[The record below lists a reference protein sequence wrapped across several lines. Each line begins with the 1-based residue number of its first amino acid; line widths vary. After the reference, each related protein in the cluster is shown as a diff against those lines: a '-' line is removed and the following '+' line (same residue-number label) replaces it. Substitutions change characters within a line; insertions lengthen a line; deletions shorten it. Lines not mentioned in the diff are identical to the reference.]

1 MQLKTSY
8 RQILSI
14 SVPIILGSAV
24 QNVIALSD
32 SVFLYHK
39 SNDDFAAI
47 GFVSVFYLI
56 IAAIGYG
63 FSKGGQI
70 IIARRMGELSYE
82 GAGKSFVAMCYF
94 EFFLAF
100 IMFLLMFF
108 GTPYLFDLMLDSE
121 EIYTRSLDYIRYRSF
136 GVFFSYLGVA
146 FFALY
151 TGIARTGFIIFNT
164 IVLALVNIS
173 LNYLLIYGK
182 WGFPEMGIAGA
193 GLASS
198 IAEGVAFIFFIA
210 YMLWDQKLKV
220 LFSSFSVLKFNIEN
234 IRNIVSISFPL
245 VLQSIIGL
253 GAWLFF
259 FAKVENLGEEELAM
273 TNLVRI
279 VYLLLSIPCWGFAS
293 GINTL
298 VSNFIG
304 AQKRIAVFPIIWKTA
319 KLCFLVTMVFTIP
332 MVVFPKTILY
342 PILGAADMSLF
353 DQARPIFNVLPFILA
368 SFALGAVFYNGLSGT
383 GATRLALLIQFVQ
396 AIIYVVLIEWSI
408 DYRQGDLLLA
418 WMAEGIYWGLI
429 LLACVVYLKTKR
441 WHGLKV

>member
-1 MQLKTSY
+1 MQLNTSY

-32 SVFLYHK
+32 SVFLYHR

-94 EFFLAF
+94 EFFLATL
-100 IMFLLMFF
+100 MFLLMYF
-108 GTPYLFDLMLDSE
+108 GTPFLFDLMLDSE
-121 EIYTRSLDYIRYRSF
+121 EIYIRSLDYIKYRSF

-164 IVLALVNIS
+164 VVLATVNIS

-182 WGFPEMGIAGA
+182 WGLPEMGIAGA

-198 IAEGVAFIFFIA
+198 IAEAVAFVLFIA
-210 YMLWDQKLKV
+210 YMLWDKKLKV
-220 LFSSFSVLKFNIEN
+220 LFPNFSVFRFNIEN
-234 IRNIVSISFPL
+234 IKSIVSISFPL

-273 TNLVRI
+273 TNLIRI
-279 VYLLLSIPCWGFAS
+279 VYLMLSIPCWGFSS

-304 AQKRIAVFPIIWKTA
+304 AQKKIAVFPIVWKTA
-319 KLCFLVTMVFTIP
+319 KLCLWVTMAFTIP
-332 MVVFPKTILY
+332 MVIFPKTILY
-342 PILGAADMSLF
+342 PILGTADMSLF
-353 DQARPIFNVLPFILA
+353 DQARPIFNILPLILA
-368 SFALGAVFYNGLSGT
+368 SFAVGAVFYNGLSGT

-408 DYRQGDLLLA
+408 DGRQGDLVLA
-418 WMAEGIYWGLI
+418 WLAEGIYWGLI
-429 LLACVVYLKTKR
+429 LLACVIYLKTKR

>member
-8 RQILSI
+8 TQILSI

-32 SVFLYHK
+32 SVFLYHR
-39 SNDDFAAI
+39 SEEDFAAI

-94 EFFLAF
+94 ELFLAAV
-100 IMFLLMFF
+100 MFLLMFF
-108 GTPYLFDLMLDSE
+108 GSPLLFGLMLDSE
-121 EIYTRSLDYIRYRSF
+121 DIYTKSLEYIKYRSF

-151 TGIARTGFIIFNT
+151 TGVARTNFIIFNT
-164 IVLALVNIS
+164 IVLATVNIS

-182 WGFPEMGIAGA
+182 WGLPEMGIAGA

-198 IAEGVAFIFFIA
+198 IAEGVAFVFFIA
-210 YMLWDQKLKV
+210 YMLWDKGLKP
-220 LFSSFSVLKFNIEN
+220 LFPRNTVFKFNSEN
-234 IRNIVSISFPL
+234 IRNIISISMPL

-273 TNLVRI
+273 TNLIRI
-279 VYLLLSIPCWGFAS
+279 VYLLLSVPCWGFAS

-304 AQKRIAVFPIIWKTA
+304 AQKRIAVFPIVWKTA
-319 KLCFLVTMVFTIP
+319 KLCFAITMLFTIP
-332 MVVFPKTILY
+332 LVLFPKTILY
-342 PILGAADMSLF
+342 PILGTADMSLF
-353 DQARPIFNVLPFILA
+353 DQARPIFNILPLILA
-368 SFALGAVFYNGLSGT
+368 SFSIGAVFYNGLSGT
-383 GATRLALLIQFVQ
+383 GATSLALRIQFFM
-396 AIIYVVLIEWSI
+396 ALIYVGLIEVSI
-408 DYRQGDLLLA
+408 ETWNGDLVMA
-418 WMAEGIYWGLI
+418 WLAEGIYWVLI
-429 LLACVVYLKTKR
+429 LIFCLIYLKTKR
-441 WHGLKV
+441 WHGLEV

>member
-8 RQILSI
+8 KQILSI

-39 SNDDFAAI
+39 SEEDFAAI

-70 IIARRMGELSYE
+70 IIARRMGEFSYE
-82 GAGKSFVAMCYF
+82 GAGKSFMAMCYF
-94 EFFLAF
+94 ELFLAT
-100 IMFLLMFF
+100 LMFF
-108 GTPYLFDLMLDSE
+108 FMYYGTPWLFKLMLDSE
-121 EIYTRSLDYIRYRSF
+121 SVYNLSLEYIQYRSY

-151 TGIARTGFIIFNT
+151 TGIARTTFIIFNA
-164 IVLALVNIS
+164 IGLALVNVT
-173 LNYLLIYGK
+173 LNYLLIFGK
-182 WGFPEMGIAGA
+182 MGLPEMGIAGA

-198 IAEGVAFIFFIA
+198 IAEAVAFVFFIA
-210 YMLWDQKLKV
+210 YMVWDKKLKA
-220 LFSSFSVLKFNIEN
+220 LFPGVGVYRFNVGN
-234 IRNIVSISFPL
+234 IKNIISLSFPL
-245 VLQSIIGL
+245 VMQSIIGL

-273 TNLVRI
+273 TNLIRI
-279 VYLLLSIPCWGFAS
+279 VYLLLSIPCWGFSS

-304 AQKRIAVFPIIWKTA
+304 AQKRIAVFPITWKTA
-319 KLCFLVTMVFTIP
+319 KLCVGITMILTLPMVF
-332 MVVFPKTILY
+332 FPKTILY
-342 PILGAADMSLF
+342 PILGSQDMSLF
-353 DQARPIFNVLPFILA
+353 DMAKPIFYILPLVLA
-368 SFALGAVFYNGLSGT
+368 SFALGAVFYNGLTGT
-383 GATRLALLIQFVQ
+383 GSTGLALAIQFIHAVV
-396 AIIYVVLIEWSI
+396 YVVLIEVSI
-408 DYRQGDLLLA
+408 SFMDGNLVLA
-418 WMAEGIYWGLI
+418 WLAEGIYWFLI
-429 LLACVVYLKTKR
+429 LISCVIVLKSKR
-441 WHGLKV
+441 WHELKI

>member
-1 MQLKTSY
+1 MQLNTSY

-32 SVFLYHK
+32 SVFLYHR

-94 EFFLAF
+94 EFFLATL
-100 IMFLLMFF
+100 MFLLMYF
-108 GTPYLFDLMLDSE
+108 GTPFLFDLMLDSE
-121 EIYTRSLDYIRYRSF
+121 EIYIRSLDYIKYRSF

-164 IVLALVNIS
+164 VVLATVNIS

-182 WGFPEMGIAGA
+182 WGLPEMGIAGA

-198 IAEGVAFIFFIA
+198 IAEAVAFVLFIA
-210 YMLWDQKLKV
+210 YMLWDKKLKV
-220 LFSSFSVLKFNIEN
+220 LFPNFSVFRFNIEN
-234 IRNIVSISFPL
+234 IRSIVSISFPL

-273 TNLVRI
+273 TNLIRI
-279 VYLLLSIPCWGFAS
+279 VYLMLSIPCWGFSS

-304 AQKRIAVFPIIWKTA
+304 AQKKIAVFPIVWKTA
-319 KLCFLVTMVFTIP
+319 KLCLWVTMAFTIP
-332 MVVFPKTILY
+332 MVIFPKTILY
-342 PILGAADMSLF
+342 PILGTADMSLF
-353 DQARPIFNVLPFILA
+353 DQARPIFNILPLILA
-368 SFALGAVFYNGLSGT
+368 SFAVGAVFYNGLSGT

-408 DYRQGDLLLA
+408 DGRQGDLVLA
-418 WMAEGIYWGLI
+418 WLAEGIYWGLI
-429 LLACVVYLKTKR
+429 LLACVIYLKTKR

>member
-1 MQLKTSY
+1 MQLNTSY

-32 SVFLYHK
+32 SVFLYHR

-94 EFFLAF
+94 EFFLATL
-100 IMFLLMFF
+100 MFLLMFF
-108 GTPYLFDLMLDSE
+108 GTPFLFDLMLDSE
-121 EIYTRSLDYIRYRSF
+121 EIYIRSLDYIKYRSF

-164 IVLALVNIS
+164 VVLATVNIS

-182 WGFPEMGIAGA
+182 WGLPEMGIAGA

-198 IAEGVAFIFFIA
+198 IAEAVAFVLFIA
-210 YMLWDQKLKV
+210 YMLWDKKLKV
-220 LFSSFSVLKFNIEN
+220 LFPNFSVFRFNIEN
-234 IRNIVSISFPL
+234 IRSIVSISFPL

-273 TNLVRI
+273 TNLIRI
-279 VYLLLSIPCWGFAS
+279 VYLMLSIPCWGFSS

-304 AQKRIAVFPIIWKTA
+304 AQKKIAVFPIVWKTA
-319 KLCFLVTMVFTIP
+319 KLCLWVTMAFTIP
-332 MVVFPKTILY
+332 MVIFPKTILY
-342 PILGAADMSLF
+342 PILGTADMSLF
-353 DQARPIFNVLPFILA
+353 DQARPIFNILPLILA
-368 SFALGAVFYNGLSGT
+368 SFAVGAVFYNGLSGT

-408 DYRQGDLLLA
+408 DGRQGDLVLA
-418 WMAEGIYWGLI
+418 WLAEGIYWGLI
-429 LLACVVYLKTKR
+429 LLACVIYLKTKR